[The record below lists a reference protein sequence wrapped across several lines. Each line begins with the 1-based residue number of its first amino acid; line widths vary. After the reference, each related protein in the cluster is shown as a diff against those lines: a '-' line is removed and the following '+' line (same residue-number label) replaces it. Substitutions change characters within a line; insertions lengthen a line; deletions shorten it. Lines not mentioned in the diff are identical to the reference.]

1 MPGQSKALT
10 VAPVRRDAIE
20 LGRFPWIRPLV
31 TAYANDFPAVAS
43 LFAGNP
49 SDPAAWRD
57 TITRVQRNARDR
69 ASIVSILERQL
80 TARQA
85 PRAAR
90 EAATK
95 LADPKAIAIVTG
107 QQAGLFGGP
116 LYTLL
121 KAATAIQLARR
132 VESEFGVPAAALF
145 WVEDEDHDWA
155 EVRTAKLLDANL
167 DLTSITLGDL
177 DGAGERPVGSLILDE
192 QITDA
197 LATLRSTLA
206 PSEFTEE
213 LLDTIGRAYRPGVG
227 VARAFATWIE
237 ALLGMHGLV
246 VYEAS
251 DVHAKPLVA
260 GLFEQELTN
269 PCRTARLAR
278 EAGEAMSRLGHQ
290 PQVEPSEDGVALFY
304 LDSEGRRAIKR
315 ADPNYVIGGGE
326 RQANALR
333 TEARSNPERFSPN
346 VLLRPIVQDRLFP
359 TACYVAGPSELAYQA
374 QLGGIYAEFGVE
386 PPLLYSRVSATILD
400 SAAMRFLDRHKVPF
414 ESLHA
419 QDESALNR
427 LLESQLPPDV
437 DRALEDTERQM
448 AARADA
454 LRAAVTGVDPTLK
467 GAVDTTMDRMRETL
481 KSLHAKIITASKRKD
496 ETLRRQFQRTRAL
509 AFPGGNPQE
518 RMLSVPFFVNRFGPA
533 LCDRLLETLPL
544 ETDKHYVLTL

>member
-1 MPGQSKALT
+1 MPGPSKALT
-10 VAPVRRDAIE
+10 MAPVRRDAIE

-31 TAYANDFPAVAS
+31 TTYANDFPKVAS

-57 TITRVQRNARDR
+57 AIARVQRQPRDR
-69 ASIVSILERQL
+69 ARIVSILERQQA
-80 TARQA
+80 ARQA
-85 PRAAR
+85 PRPAR
-90 EAATK
+90 DAATK

-121 KAATAIQLARR
+121 KAATAIQLAHR
-132 VESEFGVPAAALF
+132 VEAEHGVPAAAVF
-145 WVEDEDHDWA
+145 WVEDEDHDWP
-155 EVRTAKLLDANL
+155 EVRSAKLLDANL
-167 DLTSITLGDL
+167 DLTSITLEDL
-177 DGAGERPVGSLILDE
+177 DGAGEQPVGSLVLDE
-192 QITDA
+192 RVNDA

-206 PSEFTEE
+206 PSEFTDE
-213 LLDTIGRAYRPGVG
+213 LLELISRAYKPGVG
-227 VARAFATWIE
+227 MARAFATWIE
-237 ALLGMHGLV
+237 ALLGTHGLV

-260 GLFEQELTN
+260 DLFEQELTN
-269 PCRTARLAR
+269 PCRTAKLAR
-278 EAGEAMSRLGHQ
+278 ETGEAMSRLGHQ

-304 LDSEGRRAIKR
+304 LDQDGRRAIKR
-315 ADPNYVIGGGE
+315 ADPNYVIGGAE
-326 RQANALR
+326 RQADALR
-333 TEARSNPERFSPN
+333 AEARTNPERFSPN
-346 VLLRPIVQDRLFP
+346 VLLRPLVQDRLFP

-374 QLGGIYAEFGVE
+374 QLGGIYAAFGVE

-400 SAAMRFLDRHKVPF
+400 SAAMRFLDKHKVPF

-427 LLESQLPPDV
+427 LLESQLPPEV
-437 DRALEDTERQM
+437 DHALEDTHREM

-454 LRAAVTGVDPTLK
+454 LRKAVIAVDPTLK

-481 KSLHAKIITASKRKD
+481 KSLQSKIITASKRKD

-518 RMLSVPFFVNRFGPA
+518 RTLSVPFFVNRYGPA

-544 ETDKHYVLTL
+544 DTDKHYVLTL

>member
-1 MPGQSKALT
+1 MPGQEKALT
-10 VAPVRRDAIE
+10 MAPVRRDAID
-20 LGRFPWIRPLV
+20 LTRFPWIRPLV
-31 TAYANDFPAVAS
+31 TAYANEFPTVAS

-57 TITRVQRNARDR
+57 TIARVQRNARDR
-69 ASIVSILERQL
+69 ARIVSILDRQQA
-80 TARQA
+80 ARQA

-90 EAATK
+90 DAAAK
-95 LADPKAIAIVTG
+95 LADPKAVAIVTG

-121 KAATAIQLARR
+121 KAVTAIQLAQH
-132 VESEFGVPAAALF
+132 VESDYGVPAAAIF
-145 WVEDEDHDWA
+145 WVEDEDHDWP
-155 EVRTAKLLDANL
+155 EVRTAKVLDTNL
-167 DLTSITLGDL
+167 DVTPITLGDL
-177 DGAGERPVGSLILDE
+177 DGAGERPVGSLVLDGQILE
-192 QITDA
+192 A
-197 LATLRSTLA
+197 LATLRSALA
-206 PSEFTEE
+206 PGEYTEE
-213 LLDTIGRAYRPGVG
+213 LFDTIGRAYKPGTG
-227 VARAFATWIE
+227 MATAFATWIE
-237 ALLGMHGLV
+237 SLLGPHGLV
-246 VYEAS
+246 IYEAS

-260 GLFEQELTN
+260 DLFEQELTN

-278 EAGEAMSRLGHQ
+278 ETGEAMARLGHQ

-304 LDSEGRRAIKR
+304 LDAEGRRAIKR
-315 ADPNYVIGGGE
+315 ADPDYVIGGTTYK
-326 RQANALR
+326 ADALR
-333 TEARSNPERFSPN
+333 SEARTNPERFSPN
-346 VLLRPIVQDRLFP
+346 VLLRPVVQDRLFP

-427 LLESQLPPDV
+427 LLESQLPPAV
-437 DRALEDTERQM
+437 DHALEDTEREM
-448 AARADA
+448 AARAEA
-454 LRAAVTGVDPTLK
+454 LRAAVVAVDPTLK

-481 KSLHAKIITASKRKD
+481 KSLHTKIISASKRKD

-509 AFPGGNPQE
+509 AFPGGSPQE
-518 RMLSVPFFVNRFGPA
+518 RTLSLAFFVNRYGPA

-544 ETDKHYVLTL
+544 DTDKHYVLTL

>member
-10 VAPVRRDAIE
+10 MAPVRRDAIE

-57 TITRVQRNARDR
+57 TIARVQRNARDR
-69 ASIVSILERQL
+69 GRIVGILERQQ
-80 TARQA
+80 TVRQA

-90 EAATK
+90 EAAMK

-121 KAATAIQLARR
+121 KAATAIQLAQR
-132 VESEFGVPAAALF
+132 VESEYGVPAAALF
-145 WVEDEDHDWA
+145 WVEDEDHDWP
-155 EVRTAKLLDANL
+155 EVRTAKVLDANL

-177 DGAGERPVGSLILDE
+177 DGAGERPVGSLVLDE

-206 PSEFTEE
+206 PTEFTDE

-237 ALLGMHGLV
+237 TLLGTHGLV

-260 GLFEQELTN
+260 DLFEQELTN

-278 EAGEAMSRLGHQ
+278 EAGEAMTRLGEIKPRYTQ
-290 PQVEPSEDGVALFY
+290 IIELRY
-304 LDSEGRRAIKR
+304 LAGLTIE
-315 ADPNYVIGGGE
+315 E
-326 RQANALR
+326 
-333 TEARSNPERFSPN
+333 
-346 VLLRPIVQDRLFP
+346 
-359 TACYVAGPSELAYQA
+359 TASTL
-374 QLGGIYAEFGVE
+374 
-386 PPLLYSRVSATILD
+386 RVSPATI
-400 SAAMRFLDRHKVPF
+400 
-414 ESLHA
+414 
-419 QDESALNR
+419 
-427 LLESQLPPDV
+427 
-437 DRALEDTERQM
+437 EREW
-448 AARADA
+448 AFARAW
-454 LRAAVTGVDPTLK
+454 
-467 GAVDTTMDRMRETL
+467 
-481 KSLHAKIITASKRKD
+481 
-496 ETLRRQFQRTRAL
+496 LRRELQPFTARTKSTR
-509 AFPGGNPQE
+509 
-518 RMLSVPFFVNRFGPA
+518 R
-533 LCDRLLETLPL
+533 
-544 ETDKHYVLTL
+544 